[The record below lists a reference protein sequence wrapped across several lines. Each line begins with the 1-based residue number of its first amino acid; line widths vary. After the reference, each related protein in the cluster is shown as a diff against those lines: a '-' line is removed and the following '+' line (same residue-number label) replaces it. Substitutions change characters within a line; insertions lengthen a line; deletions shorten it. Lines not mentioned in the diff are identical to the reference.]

1 MYKLIQMRIRLVIVL
16 FGLMLVM
23 AGCSTQH
30 NLITDFKGKT
40 QEELM
45 LTMGR
50 PTRIEDLSGGR
61 KISIY
66 EKSKFL
72 KPAAI
77 NTGAFQY
84 DKFESPKAL
93 KTEIYKFYFNNQGVI
108 EDVKYEVKYE
118 R

>member
-1 MYKLIQMRIRLVIVL
+1 MRSRVIVVL
-16 FGLMLVM
+16 FGLMFM
-23 AGCSTQH
+23 FAGCSTQR
-30 NLITDFKGKT
+30 NLNMDFKGKT

-45 LTMGR
+45 LAMGR
-50 PTRIEDLSGGR
+50 ATRVEDLGSGR
-61 KISIY
+61 KINIY

-77 NTGAFQY
+77 NTGQFQY

-93 KTEIYKFYFNNQGVI
+93 KTEVYMFYINAQGVI
-108 EDVKYEVKYE
+108 EDVKYDVKYE

>member
-1 MYKLIQMRIRLVIVL
+1 MRSRGIVIL
-16 FGLMLVM
+16 FGLLFML
-23 AGCSTQH
+23 AGCSTQR
-30 NLITDFKGKT
+30 NLNRDYKGKT

-45 LTMGR
+45 LSMGR
-50 PTRIEDLSGGR
+50 ATRVEDLSGGR
-61 KISIY
+61 KINIY

-93 KTEIYKFYFNNQGVI
+93 KTEIYMFYINAKGVI

>member
-1 MYKLIQMRIRLVIVL
+1 MRTRVIVILLGLVI
-16 FGLMLVM
+16 GL

-30 NLITDFKGKT
+30 NLNTDFKGKT

-50 PTRIEDLSGGR
+50 PTRIEDLADGR
-61 KISIY
+61 KINIY

-72 KPAAI
+72 KAAAI
-77 NTGAFQY
+77 GTGQFQY

-93 KTEIYKFYFNNQGVI
+93 KTEVYMFYLNAKGVI
-108 EDVKYEVKYE
+108 EEVKYEVKYT

>member
-1 MYKLIQMRIRLVIVL
+1 MRTRQLFIL
-16 FGLMLVM
+16 FGLVIGL
-23 AGCSTQH
+23 AGCSAQSK
-30 NLITDFKGKT
+30 LSRDYKGKT

-45 LTMGR
+45 LGMGR
-50 PTRIEDLSGGR
+50 ATRIEPLSGGR
-61 KISIY
+61 KNYIY

-72 KPAAI
+72 KAASI

-84 DKFESPKAL
+84 DKFESPKAV
-93 KTEIYKFYFNNQGVI
+93 KTEVYMFYINSQGVI

>member
-1 MYKLIQMRIRLVIVL
+1 MRSRVIVIL
-16 FGLMLVM
+16 LGLIFGL

-30 NLITDFKGKT
+30 NLIRDFKGKT

-93 KTEIYKFYFNNQGVI
+93 KTEIYRFYFNNQGVI